1 MARMVLARTG
11 QRTKDRLASWLL
23 SADLVPDPL
32 VGVEVEGA
40 MMAWELGTSTNV
52 APALTWVDPLTCG
65 GMTGGTFGGG
75 LGGTGLLA
83 DVCEVPAPEAAA
95 CVVFGSAGTD
105 FGSDSI
111 PFDVDLPALAFE
123 ALASTCERGVNTI
136 GVCPRSSVGRQ
147 GAPAVEA
154 LAVDA
159 DPGVALGAADR
170 DRSTRG
176 GAAEDE
182 AFESE
187 LNTVLGG
194 ATLVSAERTWRRG
207 TKG

>member
-1 MARMVLARTG
+1 M
-11 QRTKDRLASWLL
+11 
-23 SADLVPDPL
+23 
-32 VGVEVEGA
+32 
-40 MMAWELGTSTNV
+40 
-52 APALTWVDPLTCG
+52 
-65 GMTGGTFGGG
+65 
-75 LGGTGLLA
+75 LA

-154 LAVDA
+154 LAVEQRIET
-159 DPGVALGAADR
+159 DR
-170 DRSTRG
+170 RVEARPKTRPSNRS
-176 GAAEDE
+176 
-182 AFESE
+182 
-187 LNTVLGG
+187 
-194 ATLVSAERTWRRG
+194 
-207 TKG
+207 